1 MEEERWLRYDRQMR
15 LEGWGEAG
23 QERLA
28 QARVAIVGAGGL
40 GCPVALYLAAA
51 GVGTLR
57 LIDSET
63 VELTNLN
70 RQILHWSEDIGR
82 PKVCSAAEKLRRL
95 NPLIQIQ
102 PIEARLTPENAETLL
117 GDVEVIVDAL
127 DNFETR
133 LILNDY
139 AVRSRKPLVHG
150 AIWGWEGRAM
160 TILAPQTACLRCLF
174 EAGPPPGVFPVV
186 GTTPGLIA
194 MIQATEVLK
203 LLLGL
208 GEPLFNRYLIYD
220 GLSMEFRVLQ
230 VRPRPGCP
238 VCGASPM
245 NEKL

>member
-1 MEEERWLRYDRQMR
+1 MEEKHWLRYDRQMR
-15 LEGWGEAG
+15 LEGWGLAG
-23 QERLA
+23 QQRLA
-28 QARVAIVGAGGL
+28 RARVAIVGAGGL

-51 GVGTLR
+51 GVGILR
-57 LIDSET
+57 IIDPEV
-63 VELTNLN
+63 VEITNLN
-70 RQILHWSEDIGR
+70 RQILHWSDDIGR
-82 PKVCSAAEKLRRL
+82 PKVASVAEKLRRL
-95 NPLIQIQ
+95 NPGVQVI
-102 PIEARLTPENAETLL
+102 PIAARLTPENVEEILEDA
-117 GDVEVIVDAL
+117 EVIVDAL

-203 LLLGL
+203 LLLGV
-208 GEPLFNRYLIYD
+208 GEPLLNRYLIYD
-220 GLSMEFRVLQ
+220 GLSMEIRILQ

-238 VCGASPM
+238 ACGARANRPG
-245 NEKL
+245 